1 MEDYLSWGRWPQVKQ
16 QVRRI
21 EWRGDL
27 LPDPLGRSLLPRGL
41 GRSYGDSCLNAD
53 NVLLDA
59 RGLNRFI
66 QFDPE
71 SGILQCEGGVS
82 FDAILRLIVPR
93 GWFLPVV
100 PGTKLITIAG
110 AIANDIHG
118 KNHHTKGTFGCHV
131 TAFELLRS
139 DGTRRVCARDQNPEL
154 FRATIGGL
162 GLTGLITWAEVQ
174 LLRIKSA
181 WIDMQ
186 TIRFGDLSEFFP
198 ISKESNERFD
208 YTVAWVDFTATG
220 KATGRGHFIRGN
232 HSEQG
237 NLAVH
242 RPPKVSVP
250 VEFPNW
256 ALNPMSVHAFN
267 LVYYHR
273 QLKRVKASHSH
284 YEPFY
289 FPLDMVGDWNR
300 IYGRRGFFQY
310 QCVVPYEGDL
320 GCIKEIVSRIA
331 RSRQGSFLA
340 VLKTFGKIPS
350 PGLLS
355 FPQPGVT
362 VALDFSHSGAGV
374 LNLMEELDRV
384 VESAGGRL
392 YPAKDSRMSAAGFQR
407 MYPQWRE
414 LSKWIDP
421 AFSSSF
427 WRRVTVPQ
435 VNA

>member
-1 MEDYLSWGRWPQVKQ
+1 MEDYLSWGRWPRVVQS
-16 QVRRI
+16 VRRM
-21 EWRGDL
+21 EWRSDP
-27 LPDPLGRSLLPRGL
+27 LPDKPEGSLLPRGL

-66 QFDPE
+66 QFDAE
-71 SGILQCEGGVS
+71 RGILRCEGGVS

-100 PGTKLITIAG
+100 PGTKFITIAG
-110 AIANDIHG
+110 AVANDIHG
-118 KNHHTKGTFGCHV
+118 KNHHTSGTFGCHV

-139 DGTRRVCARDQNPEL
+139 DGNRLVCAPDKYAEL

-162 GLTGLITWAEVQ
+162 GLTGLITWVEVS
-174 LLRIKSA
+174 LLRIRSA

-186 TIRFGDLSEFFP
+186 TVRFGNLAEFFP
-198 ISKESNERFD
+198 LSAESNETFD

-220 KATGRGHFIRGN
+220 KATGRGHFMRGN
-232 HSEQG
+232 HSERG
-237 NLAVH
+237 NLEVH
-242 RPPKVSVP
+242 RAPKVSVP
-250 VEFPNW
+250 LEFPNW
-256 ALNPMSVHAFN
+256 VLNPISIRLFN
-267 LVYYHR
+267 IGYYHR
-273 QLKRVKASHSH
+273 QLSHVKQSHSH

-289 FPLDMVGDWNR
+289 FPLDLVGDWNR

-310 QCVVPYEGDL
+310 QCVVPFESDL
-320 GCIKEIVSRIA
+320 GCIQEIVSRIA
-331 RSRQGSFLA
+331 RSQQGSFLA

-362 VALDFSHSGAGV
+362 VALDFSHSGGLV
-374 LNLMEELDRV
+374 LELMAELDRV

-392 YPAKDSRMSAAGFQR
+392 YPAKDARMSAAGFQR

-414 LSKWIDP
+414 FSNWIDP

-427 WRRVTVPQ
+427 WRRVTSSSVSG
-435 VNA
+435 